1 MPLPP
6 GPDLSSWRQL
16 YRWIRTPMPFLD
28 ECRAR
33 YGKSWTL
40 HLPGLAHAV
49 VMTTDDA
56 VIRAVFADA
65 GDALHAGEANVVL
78 RPFVGQR
85 SILLADGAPHRRK
98 RKLLLPPFHGERMH
112 AYGRTILEVAD
123 AAVDRWSV
131 GREFPL
137 HPEMREI
144 TLRIIVRTVFGIEG
158 DARFEELVGLL
169 GEALDAAAWPPLLMP
184 IFQRSPLGLGPWA
197 RFERAVRDADAILFE
212 EIARRR
218 RTDDARDD
226 ILSLLLAARD
236 EDGQPMP
243 DAELRDEL
251 VTLLVAGHETT
262 ATALTWAFRHLLE
275 RRDLEGRLLAE
286 LEPAFALGPDALAKL
301 PLLDAVTRETLRL
314 RPVIPIV
321 ARLLKQPMR
330 LGDLDLPAGV
340 AIAPAI
346 YVTQRDPEI
355 FDNPNAFD
363 PDRFLRASSK
373 PAASQWFPFGGGVR
387 RCVGMAFALYEMK
400 LVLATVVRRA
410 RLRLSPNAV
419 AGMERRSITFAPRNG
434 LPVLAVAKAPRGES
448 VAVGTLSSTHVAA
461 TAAE

>member
-1 MPLPP
+1 
-6 GPDLSSWRQL
+6 
-16 YRWIRTPMPFLD
+16 MPFLE

-33 YGKSWTL
+33 YGRSWTL

-78 RPFVGQR
+78 RPFVGRR
-85 SILLADGAPHRRK
+85 SILLADGPAHRRK

-123 AAVDRWSV
+123 ASVDRWAV
-131 GREFPL
+131 GRAFPL

-184 IFQRSPLGLGPWA
+184 MFQRRLLGFGPWA
-197 RFERAVRDADAILFE
+197 RYERTVRDADAILYE

-218 RTDDARDD
+218 RADVPRAD
-226 ILSLLLAARD
+226 ILSMLLSARD
-236 EDGQPMP
+236 EDGHPMP

-275 RRDLEGRLLAE
+275 RRDLEGRMLAE
-286 LEPAFALGPDALAKL
+286 LEPAFARGPDALAKL

-321 ARLLKQPMR
+321 ARLLKEPMR
-330 LGDLDLPAGV
+330 LGELDLPAGV

-346 YVTQRDPEI
+346 YVTQRDPEL
-355 FDNPNAFD
+355 FENPSAFD
-363 PDRFLRASSK
+363 PDRFLRTSSR
-373 PAASQWFPFGGGVR
+373 PAASEWFPFGGGVR

-410 RLRLSPNAV
+410 RLRLAPGAV
-419 AGMERRSITFAPRNG
+419 AGMERRSITFAPRDG

-448 VAVGTLSSTHVAA
+448 VADEAPERRA
-461 TAAE
+461 TTPEAAE